1 MMDYKK
7 LKGVLEERIMNSDQ
21 VFIVPHL
28 GIDFDAI
35 ASSIALTLI
44 ANKYKKPNY
53 IILDEELIKIEP
65 GVKLIISNYNNKSK
79 FITSNKAMQLKG
91 DNDLLI
97 ATDVNKK
104 YLVGIKDH
112 IDEFND
118 VMIIDHHETDK
129 NTIQTKEDGTFI
141 GLEESSV
148 SEILTELLGMFNIK
162 IEPNIANYLLTGIYL
177 DTDKLRKNLKPTT
190 TRIVTKLLERGAN
203 IETVNKYFE
212 EDFNSDR
219 KIQALINKTKFLTY
233 TIAMAIENG
242 EVEYTKEELAKVA
255 DYLQRFNVDVSLA
268 AGHIND
274 SVISVSARSNGNF
287 DIGKVMG
294 ELGGGGDIY
303 KAATKIENEESEE
316 VERVLVRTLTPK
328 YYIGKC

>member
-1 MMDYKK
+1 MIDYKK
-7 LKGVLEERIMNSDQ
+7 LKSVLEERISICDQ

-28 GIDFDAI
+28 GVDFDAI

-65 GVKLIISNYNNKSK
+65 GVKLIIKDYNNKPK
-79 FITSNKAMQLKG
+79 FITTNKALQLKTG
-91 DNDLLI
+91 NDLLI
-97 ATDVNKK
+97 TTDVNKK

-112 IDEFND
+112 LDEFKD
-118 VMIIDHHETDK
+118 PLIIDHHEPDK
-129 NTIQTKEDGTFI
+129 NTIQTKDEYTFI
-141 GLEESSV
+141 SLEESSV
-148 SEILTELLGMFNIK
+148 SEILTELLSSFNIK

-177 DTDKLRKNLKPTT
+177 DTDKFRKNLKSTT
-190 TRIVTKLLERGAN
+190 TRIITKLLERGAT

-242 EVEYTKEELAKVA
+242 DVEYTKEELAKVA

-268 AGHIND
+268 AGHIDENI
-274 SVISVSARSNGNF
+274 ISVSARSNGNF

-303 KAATKIENEESEE
+303 KAATKIENESIEE
-316 VERVLVRTLTPK
+316 IDRQLVRTLTPNH
-328 YYIGKC
+328 YIL

>member
-1 MMDYKK
+1 MIDYKK
-7 LKGVLEERIMNSDQ
+7 LKSVLEERISNCDQ

-65 GVKLIISNYNNKSK
+65 GVKLVIKDYNNKSK
-79 FITSNKAMQLKG
+79 FITTNKAMQLKTG
-91 DNDLLI
+91 NDLLI

-112 IDEFND
+112 LDDFRD
-118 VMIIDHHETDK
+118 PVIIDHHEPDK
-129 NTIQTKEDGTFI
+129 NTIQTKDEYTFI
-141 GLEESSV
+141 SLEESSV
-148 SEILTELLGMFNIK
+148 SEILTELLSSFNIK
-162 IEPNIANYLLTGIYL
+162 IEPNVANYLLTGIYL

-190 TRIVTKLLERGAN
+190 TRIITKLLERGAT

-219 KIQALINKTKFLTY
+219 KIQALINKTRFLTY

-242 EVEYTKEELAKVA
+242 DVEYTKEELAKVA

-268 AGHIND
+268 AGHIDENI
-274 SVISVSARSNGNF
+274 ISVSARSNGSF

-294 ELGGGGDIY
+294 EIGGGGDIY
-303 KAATKIENEESEE
+303 KAATKIENESIEE
-316 VERVLVRTLTPK
+316 VDRKLVRTLTPK
-328 YYIGKC
+328 HYIG

>member
-1 MMDYKK
+1 MIDYKR
-7 LKGVLEERIMNSDQ
+7 LKSVLEERISNCDQ

-44 ANKYKKPNY
+44 ANKYKRPNY

-65 GVKLIISNYNNKSK
+65 GVKLVIKDYNNKSK
-79 FITSNKAMQLKG
+79 FITTNKAMQLKTG
-91 DNDLLI
+91 NDLLI

-112 IDEFND
+112 LDDFRD
-118 VMIIDHHETDK
+118 PVIIDHHEPDK
-129 NTIQTKEDGTFI
+129 NTIQTKDEYTFI
-141 GLEESSV
+141 SLEESSV
-148 SEILTELLGMFNIK
+148 SEILTELLSSFNIK
-162 IEPNIANYLLTGIYL
+162 IEPNVANYLLTGIYL

-190 TRIVTKLLERGAN
+190 TRIITKLLERGAT

-219 KIQALINKTKFLTY
+219 KIQALINKTRFLTY

-242 EVEYTKEELAKVA
+242 DVEYTKEELAKVA

-268 AGHIND
+268 AGHIDENI
-274 SVISVSARSNGNF
+274 ISVSARSNGSF

-294 ELGGGGDIY
+294 EIGGGGDIY
-303 KAATKIENEESEE
+303 KAATKIENESIEE
-316 VERVLVRTLTPK
+316 VDRKLIRTLTPK
-328 YYIGKC
+328 HYIG

>member
-1 MMDYKK
+1 MIDYKK
-7 LKGVLEERIMNSDQ
+7 LKSVLEERINCSSQ

-53 IILDEELIKIEP
+53 IILDEELMKIEP
-65 GVKLIISNYNNKSK
+65 GVKLLIADYNNKSK
-79 FITSNKAMQLKG
+79 FVTTSKAMQLKG

-97 ATDVNKK
+97 AADVNKK
-104 YLVGIKDH
+104 YLVGVKDH

-129 NTIQTKEDGTFI
+129 NTIQTPQEQTFI

-148 SEILTELLGMFNIK
+148 SEIVTELLGMFNIK

-190 TRIVTKLLERGAN
+190 TRIITKLLERGAT

-219 KIQALINKTKFLTY
+219 KIQALINKTRFLTY
-233 TIAMAIENG
+233 TIAMAIEN
-242 EVEYTKEELAKVA
+242 EEIEYTKEELAKVA

-268 AGHIND
+268 AGHLNENL
-274 SVISVSARSNGNF
+274 ISVSARSNGNF
-287 DIGKVMG
+287 DVGQVMG

-303 KAATKIENEESEE
+303 KAATKIENEPIEE
-316 VERVLVRTLTPK
+316 VDKKLVRTLVPK
-328 YYIGKC
+328 YYIGK

>member
-1 MMDYKK
+1 MIDYKK
-7 LKGVLEERIMNSDQ
+7 LKSVLEERINSADQ

-65 GVKLIISNYNNKSK
+65 GVKLVIKDYNNKSK
-79 FITSNKAMQLKG
+79 FITTNKAMQLKG
-91 DNDLLI
+91 NNDLLI

-104 YLVGIKDH
+104 YLVGVKDH

-118 VMIIDHHETDK
+118 IMIIDHHETDK
-129 NTIQTKEDGTFI
+129 NTIQTGEGETFI

-190 TRIVTKLLERGAN
+190 TRIVTKLLERGAT

-219 KIQALINKTKFLTY
+219 KIQALINKTRFLTY
-233 TIAMAIENG
+233 TIALAIEN
-242 EVEYTKEELAKVA
+242 EDIEYTKEELAKVA
-255 DYLQRFNVDVSLA
+255 DYLQKFNVDVSLA
-268 AGHIND
+268 AGHINE
-274 SVISVSARSNGNF
+274 SLISVSARSNGNF
-287 DIGKVMG
+287 DIGKVMD
-294 ELGGGGDIY
+294 EFGGGGDIY
-303 KAATKIENEESEE
+303 KGATKIDNEPIEE
-316 VERVLVRTLTPK
+316 VDRKLVRTLTPK
-328 YYIGKC
+328 HYIG

>member
-1 MMDYKK
+1 MIDYKR
-7 LKGVLEERIMNSDQ
+7 LKSVLEERISNCDQ

-44 ANKYKKPNY
+44 ANKYKRPNY

-65 GVKLIISNYNNKSK
+65 GVKLVIKDYNNKSK
-79 FITSNKAMQLKG
+79 FITTNKAMQLKTG
-91 DNDLLI
+91 NDLLI

-112 IDEFND
+112 LDDFRD
-118 VMIIDHHETDK
+118 PVIIDHHEPDK
-129 NTIQTKEDGTFI
+129 NTIQTKDEYTFI
-141 GLEESSV
+141 SLEESSV
-148 SEILTELLGMFNIK
+148 SEILTELLSSFNIK
-162 IEPNIANYLLTGIYL
+162 IEPNVANYLLTGIYL
-177 DTDKLRKNLKPTT
+177 DTDKLRKNLKPAT
-190 TRIVTKLLERGAN
+190 TRIITKLLERGAT

-219 KIQALINKTKFLTY
+219 KIQALINKTRFLTY

-242 EVEYTKEELAKVA
+242 DVEYTKEELAKVA

-268 AGHIND
+268 AGHIDENI
-274 SVISVSARSNGNF
+274 ISVSARSNGSF

-294 ELGGGGDIY
+294 EIGGGGDIY
-303 KAATKIENEESEE
+303 KAATKIENESIEE
-316 VERVLVRTLTPK
+316 VDRKLVRTLTPK
-328 YYIGKC
+328 HYIG

>member
-1 MMDYKK
+1 MIDYKR
-7 LKGVLEERIMNSDQ
+7 LKSVLEERISNCDQ

-44 ANKYKKPNY
+44 ANKYKRPNY

-65 GVKLIISNYNNKSK
+65 GVKLVIKDYNNKSK
-79 FITSNKAMQLKG
+79 FITTNKAMQLKTG
-91 DNDLLI
+91 NDLLI

-112 IDEFND
+112 LDDFRD
-118 VMIIDHHETDK
+118 PVIIDHHEPDK
-129 NTIQTKEDGTFI
+129 NTIQTKDEYTFI
-141 GLEESSV
+141 SLEESSV
-148 SEILTELLGMFNIK
+148 SEILTELLSSFNIK
-162 IEPNIANYLLTGIYL
+162 IEPNVANYLLTGIYL

-190 TRIVTKLLERGAN
+190 TRIITKLLERGAT

-219 KIQALINKTKFLTY
+219 KIQALINKTRFLTY

-242 EVEYTKEELAKVA
+242 DVEYTKEELAKVA

-268 AGHIND
+268 AGHIDENI
-274 SVISVSARSNGNF
+274 ISVSARSNGSF

-294 ELGGGGDIY
+294 EIGGGGDIY
-303 KAATKIENEESEE
+303 KAATKIENESIEE
-316 VERVLVRTLTPK
+316 VDRKLVRTLTPK
-328 YYIGKC
+328 HYIG